1 MDRHSPGLGTA
12 SLAFLCFLG
21 GAASPQ
27 EAPKRPPGAAA
38 IDAAVR
44 QIKSYNAAAQSPPA
58 DDGEFLRRVMFD
70 LVGFPPNGAQVKAFV
85 ADASENKRAAKIDE
99 LLASDD
105 FADYWSRLFDEVFFG
120 N

>member
-1 MDRHSPGLGTA
+1 MDRHSLSLGTA

-21 GAASPQ
+21 GPAAPQ
-27 EAPKRPPGAAA
+27 GGPKRPPGATA

-44 QIKSYNAAAQSPPA
+44 GISGYNLATQSLSA

-70 LVGFPPNGAQVKAFV
+70 LVGFPPSGAQVKAFV
-85 ADASENKRAAKIDE
+85 AETNENKRAAKVDE

-105 FADYWSRLFDEVFFG
+105 FAD
-120 N
+120 